1 MEAAVGAA
9 NWVVGM
15 VLNKLSDEL
24 MAGYMASRE
33 LGLNM
38 DQIKRDLNYMLALL
52 QAAEGRDIADNLADL
67 CNKADE
73 AEDVLDELHY
83 FVIRDELDGTRE
95 ATPDLGDGLGAQL
108 QHARHAARNTA
119 AGNYWLSCFSS
130 CCRSQSQQDDTV
142 TGNNRNSSMA
152 ISKTEEHDQSGA
164 NGHIQESLFDRVAMS
179 KKIKSLIQDVH
190 SLCPPISDLL
200 QKCSPCV
207 PPSMERP
214 NTSSVITQNKLY
226 GRDAIFDQT
235 MEQLLKGGAMHH
247 TQNYIMSVLP
257 IVGPGGVGKTTFAQ
271 HLYNDHRTKQHFTV
285 MIWVCVSTTFDVTEL
300 TTKILNSL
308 NATESQ
314 GTNIRESSL
323 DQLHKSI
330 QDKLKSKR
338 FLIVFDDIWEHD
350 FSKAASTKR
359 FSKTEWEKLLAP
371 FGTGETNGN
380 MVLVTTRF
388 PKVAETVKKGANQV
402 DLHGLEPDEFWDF
415 FQLCAFSETQDD
427 NDKEKLFDIGKQIA
441 KKLKCSPL
449 AAKTVG
455 PILRKKPTRKHWM
468 EILEKEEWL
477 KQKDGDDSI
486 ITALKIS
493 YDYLPFYLKKCF
505 SYLALFPEDYEFDS
519 LEISCYW
526 DSIGIIN
533 SSGKNDTIEGIG
545 SQYLN
550 ELYDNGFLMKGDDN
564 HYVMH
569 DLLHELSQIVS
580 SRECANINYS
590 SFRADDILPS
600 IRHLSITI
608 QDKYT
613 ESFKEEMEKIKKRVD
628 IRNLRSVMI
637 FGSYRSRRIAN
648 VVRDTLNEIRA
659 LRVLFIFMNS
669 PHSLPDNFSK
679 LVHLRYLKIGSP
691 WGFKVC
697 IPSTVSK
704 LYHLK
709 FLDLKSWGGSN
720 NNLPND
726 FNRLINL
733 RHFLAKKEFHSNVPE
748 VGKMKCLQE
757 LKEFHVKKDKI
768 GFELAQLGQLEQL
781 RGELC
786 IFGLKNATR
795 EEAIEAKLK
804 HKSNLSKLRLDRGGN
819 REKNT
824 SSSSSRTQVVSNENQ
839 DDDIILDSLQP
850 HSNLTEL
857 SIVNLGGGM
866 APSWLGSNIIHLDTL
881 HLDGVPWATLAPFGK
896 IQYLRELKLRNIVG
910 MYQFGPDFPGGTT
923 HTSFRHLKKIVFEAM
938 PDFVKW
944 VGGDDN
950 SHSFFSGLER
960 LECISC
966 PKLNELPLS
975 SCSSSSCTMWFPK
988 LRRLNITRCLELS
1001 VPLVP
1006 HTSTLTYVRVNDSV
1020 RGFNT
1025 SKKLTLDGYN
1035 GALAFQNLGNLEE
1048 IYIGDVHN
1056 MSLIDFQQLRS
1067 LRRLTVTLCRD
1078 TFLRG
1083 LDEHVVVVFN
1093 SVRVLNLSGFL
1104 LTRKMLSNLF
1114 RCFPALYVLSMSPS
1128 KESHE
1133 EVKLQIPSSCS
1144 LKTIR
1149 LFKCKNLILL
1159 PLDDGQGLVNLT
1171 SLRNLHIDDCGK
1183 IFSQWYMGK
1192 PAQTTSNPFPSSLLE
1207 LSICRESRIHSMAL
1221 LSNLTALTSL
1231 QLIDCCNVTMDGFNP
1246 LITSNL
1252 NKLCISSCGSAPADL
1267 LAEMART
1274 KTTMPQVAFQL
1285 KDLVVDS
1292 ISAVLTAPICSFLAP
1307 TLHELGIKDD
1317 VDRVSSFS
1325 DEQEGALE
1333 LLVSLKK
1340 LSFDGLWV
1348 LQSLPEGLHKFPS
1361 LTELSISHCP
1371 QIQSLPKNGLPT
1383 SLETFSVFICSSALE
1398 EEIKRFTEEKE
1409 RYYSESDD

>member
-38 DQIKRDLNYMLALL
+38 DQIKRDLSYMLALL
-52 QAAEGRDIADNLADL
+52 QAAEGRDIADNLGLQRLLADL

-119 AGNYWLSCFSS
+119 A
-130 CCRSQSQQDDTV
+130 
-142 TGNNRNSSMA
+142 
-152 ISKTEEHDQSGA
+152 
-164 NGHIQESLFDRVAMS
+164 
-179 KKIKSLIQDVH
+179 
-190 SLCPPISDLL
+190 
-200 QKCSPCV
+200 
-207 PPSMERP
+207 
-214 NTSSVITQNKLY
+214 
-226 GRDAIFDQT
+226 
-235 MEQLLKGGAMHH
+235 
-247 TQNYIMSVLP
+247 
-257 IVGPGGVGKTTFAQ
+257 
-271 HLYNDHRTKQHFTV
+271 
-285 MIWVCVSTTFDVTEL
+285 
-300 TTKILNSL
+300 
-308 NATESQ
+308 
-314 GTNIRESSL
+314 
-323 DQLHKSI
+323 
-330 QDKLKSKR
+330 
-338 FLIVFDDIWEHD
+338 
-350 FSKAASTKR
+350 
-359 FSKTEWEKLLAP
+359 
-371 FGTGETNGN
+371 
-380 MVLVTTRF
+380 
-388 PKVAETVKKGANQV
+388 
-402 DLHGLEPDEFWDF
+402 
-415 FQLCAFSETQDD
+415 
-427 NDKEKLFDIGKQIA
+427 
-441 KKLKCSPL
+441 
-449 AAKTVG
+449 
-455 PILRKKPTRKHWM
+455 
-468 EILEKEEWL
+468 
-477 KQKDGDDSI
+477 
-486 ITALKIS
+486 
-493 YDYLPFYLKKCF
+493 
-505 SYLALFPEDYEFDS
+505 
-519 LEISCYW
+519 
-526 DSIGIIN
+526 GIIN

-697 IPSTVSK
+697 VPSTVSK

-910 MYQFGPDFPGGTT
+910 
-923 HTSFRHLKKIVFEAM
+923 I
-938 PDFVKW
+938 
-944 VGGDDN
+944 
-950 SHSFFSGLER
+950 
-960 LECISC
+960 
-966 PKLNELPLS
+966 
-975 SCSSSSCTMWFPK
+975 
-988 LRRLNITRCLELS
+988 
-1001 VPLVP
+1001 
-1006 HTSTLTYVRVNDSV
+1006 
-1020 RGFNT
+1020 
-1025 SKKLTLDGYN
+1025 KKLTLDGYN

-1149 LFKCKNLILL
+1149 LFKCKNLILP

-1171 SLRNLHIDDCGK
+1171 SLRNLHIDDYGK

-1398 EEIKRFTEEKE
+1398 EESKRFTEEKE

>member
-38 DQIKRDLNYMLALL
+38 DQIKRDLSYMLALL
-52 QAAEGRDIADNLADL
+52 QAPEGRDIADNLGLQRLLADL

-108 QHARHAARNTA
+108 RHARHAARNTA

-142 TGNNRNSSMA
+142 TVVTGNNRNTSMA
-152 ISKTEEHDQSGA
+152 ISKTDEEHDQSGA
-164 NGHIQESLFDRVAMS
+164 SGHIQESLFDRVAMS
-179 KKIKSLIQDVH
+179 KKIKSLIQD
-190 SLCPPISDLL
+190 
-200 QKCSPCV
+200 
-207 PPSMERP
+207 
-214 NTSSVITQNKLY
+214 
-226 GRDAIFDQT
+226 
-235 MEQLLKGGAMHH
+235 
-247 TQNYIMSVLP
+247 
-257 IVGPGGVGKTTFAQ
+257 
-271 HLYNDHRTKQHFTV
+271 
-285 MIWVCVSTTFDVTEL
+285 
-300 TTKILNSL
+300 
-308 NATESQ
+308 
-314 GTNIRESSL
+314 
-323 DQLHKSI
+323 
-330 QDKLKSKR
+330 
-338 FLIVFDDIWEHD
+338 
-350 FSKAASTKR
+350 
-359 FSKTEWEKLLAP
+359 
-371 FGTGETNGN
+371 
-380 MVLVTTRF
+380 
-388 PKVAETVKKGANQV
+388 
-402 DLHGLEPDEFWDF
+402 
-415 FQLCAFSETQDD
+415 
-427 NDKEKLFDIGKQIA
+427 
-441 KKLKCSPL
+441 
-449 AAKTVG
+449 
-455 PILRKKPTRKHWM
+455 
-468 EILEKEEWL
+468 
-477 KQKDGDDSI
+477 
-486 ITALKIS
+486 
-493 YDYLPFYLKKCF
+493 
-505 SYLALFPEDYEFDS
+505 
-519 LEISCYW
+519 
-526 DSIGIIN
+526 
-533 SSGKNDTIEGIG
+533 
-545 SQYLN
+545 
-550 ELYDNGFLMKGDDN
+550 
-564 HYVMH
+564 
-569 DLLHELSQIVS
+569 IVS

-697 IPSTVSK
+697 VPSTVSK

-881 HLDGVPWATLAPFGK
+881 HLD
-896 IQYLRELKLRNIVG
+896 
-910 MYQFGPDFPGGTT
+910 
-923 HTSFRHLKKIVFEAM
+923 
-938 PDFVKW
+938 
-944 VGGDDN
+944 
-950 SHSFFSGLER
+950 GLER

-1149 LFKCKNLILL
+1149 LFKCKNLILP

-1171 SLRNLHIDDCGK
+1171 SLRNLHIDDYGK

-1398 EEIKRFTEEKE
+1398 EESKRFTEEKE
-1409 RYYSESDD
+1409 RYYSESDDWIHTFSTMVNPVC

>member
-1 MEAAVGAA
+1 
-9 NWVVGM
+9 
-15 VLNKLSDEL
+15 
-24 MAGYMASRE
+24 
-33 LGLNM
+33 
-38 DQIKRDLNYMLALL
+38 
-52 QAAEGRDIADNLADL
+52 
-67 CNKADE
+67 
-73 AEDVLDELHY
+73 
-83 FVIRDELDGTRE
+83 
-95 ATPDLGDGLGAQL
+95 
-108 QHARHAARNTA
+108 
-119 AGNYWLSCFSS
+119 
-130 CCRSQSQQDDTV
+130 
-142 TGNNRNSSMA
+142 
-152 ISKTEEHDQSGA
+152 
-164 NGHIQESLFDRVAMS
+164 
-179 KKIKSLIQDVH
+179 
-190 SLCPPISDLL
+190 
-200 QKCSPCV
+200 
-207 PPSMERP
+207 
-214 NTSSVITQNKLY
+214 
-226 GRDAIFDQT
+226 
-235 MEQLLKGGAMHH
+235 
-247 TQNYIMSVLP
+247 
-257 IVGPGGVGKTTFAQ
+257 
-271 HLYNDHRTKQHFTV
+271 
-285 MIWVCVSTTFDVTEL
+285 
-300 TTKILNSL
+300 

-371 FGTGETNGN
+371 FGPGETNGN

-455 PILRKKPTRKHWM
+455 PLLRKKPTRKHWM

-910 MYQFGPDFPGGTT
+910 MYHT
-923 HTSFRHLKKIVFEAM
+923 H
-938 PDFVKW
+938 
-944 VGGDDN
+944 
-950 SHSFFSGLER
+950 
-960 LECISC
+960 
-966 PKLNELPLS
+966 
-975 SCSSSSCTMWFPK
+975 
-988 LRRLNITRCLELS
+988 
-1001 VPLVP
+1001 
-1006 HTSTLTYVRVNDSV
+1006 
-1020 RGFNT
+1020 
-1025 SKKLTLDGYN
+1025 
-1035 GALAFQNLGNLEE
+1035 
-1048 IYIGDVHN
+1048 
-1056 MSLIDFQQLRS
+1056 
-1067 LRRLTVTLCRD
+1067 
-1078 TFLRG
+1078 
-1083 LDEHVVVVFN
+1083 
-1093 SVRVLNLSGFL
+1093 
-1104 LTRKMLSNLF
+1104 
-1114 RCFPALYVLSMSPS
+1114 
-1128 KESHE
+1128 
-1133 EVKLQIPSSCS
+1133 
-1144 LKTIR
+1144 
-1149 LFKCKNLILL
+1149 
-1159 PLDDGQGLVNLT
+1159 
-1171 SLRNLHIDDCGK
+1171 
-1183 IFSQWYMGK
+1183 
-1192 PAQTTSNPFPSSLLE
+1192 
-1207 LSICRESRIHSMAL
+1207 
-1221 LSNLTALTSL
+1221 
-1231 QLIDCCNVTMDGFNP
+1231 
-1246 LITSNL
+1246 
-1252 NKLCISSCGSAPADL
+1252 
-1267 LAEMART
+1267 
-1274 KTTMPQVAFQL
+1274 
-1285 KDLVVDS
+1285 
-1292 ISAVLTAPICSFLAP
+1292 
-1307 TLHELGIKDD
+1307 
-1317 VDRVSSFS
+1317 
-1325 DEQEGALE
+1325 
-1333 LLVSLKK
+1333 
-1340 LSFDGLWV
+1340 
-1348 LQSLPEGLHKFPS
+1348 
-1361 LTELSISHCP
+1361 
-1371 QIQSLPKNGLPT
+1371 
-1383 SLETFSVFICSSALE
+1383 
-1398 EEIKRFTEEKE
+1398 
-1409 RYYSESDD
+1409 

>member
-1 MEAAVGAA
+1 M
-9 NWVVGM
+9 
-15 VLNKLSDEL
+15 
-24 MAGYMASRE
+24 
-33 LGLNM
+33 
-38 DQIKRDLNYMLALL
+38 
-52 QAAEGRDIADNLADL
+52 
-67 CNKADE
+67 
-73 AEDVLDELHY
+73 
-83 FVIRDELDGTRE
+83 
-95 ATPDLGDGLGAQL
+95 
-108 QHARHAARNTA
+108 
-119 AGNYWLSCFSS
+119 
-130 CCRSQSQQDDTV
+130 
-142 TGNNRNSSMA
+142 
-152 ISKTEEHDQSGA
+152 
-164 NGHIQESLFDRVAMS
+164 
-179 KKIKSLIQDVH
+179 
-190 SLCPPISDLL
+190 
-200 QKCSPCV
+200 
-207 PPSMERP
+207 
-214 NTSSVITQNKLY
+214 
-226 GRDAIFDQT
+226 
-235 MEQLLKGGAMHH
+235 
-247 TQNYIMSVLP
+247 
-257 IVGPGGVGKTTFAQ
+257 
-271 HLYNDHRTKQHFTV
+271 
-285 MIWVCVSTTFDVTEL
+285 
-300 TTKILNSL
+300 
-308 NATESQ
+308 
-314 GTNIRESSL
+314 
-323 DQLHKSI
+323 
-330 QDKLKSKR
+330 
-338 FLIVFDDIWEHD
+338 
-350 FSKAASTKR
+350 
-359 FSKTEWEKLLAP
+359 LAP

-415 FQLCAFSETQDD
+415 FQLCTFSETQDD
-427 NDKEKLFDIGKQIA
+427 NDKEELFDIGKQIA

-455 PILRKKPTRKHWM
+455 PLLRKKPTRKHWM

-580 SRECANINYS
+580 LRECANINYS

-697 IPSTVSK
+697 VPSTVSK

-910 MYQFGPDFPGGTT
+910 MYHT
-923 HTSFRHLKKIVFEAM
+923 H
-938 PDFVKW
+938 
-944 VGGDDN
+944 
-950 SHSFFSGLER
+950 
-960 LECISC
+960 
-966 PKLNELPLS
+966 
-975 SCSSSSCTMWFPK
+975 
-988 LRRLNITRCLELS
+988 
-1001 VPLVP
+1001 
-1006 HTSTLTYVRVNDSV
+1006 
-1020 RGFNT
+1020 
-1025 SKKLTLDGYN
+1025 
-1035 GALAFQNLGNLEE
+1035 
-1048 IYIGDVHN
+1048 
-1056 MSLIDFQQLRS
+1056 
-1067 LRRLTVTLCRD
+1067 
-1078 TFLRG
+1078 
-1083 LDEHVVVVFN
+1083 
-1093 SVRVLNLSGFL
+1093 
-1104 LTRKMLSNLF
+1104 
-1114 RCFPALYVLSMSPS
+1114 
-1128 KESHE
+1128 
-1133 EVKLQIPSSCS
+1133 
-1144 LKTIR
+1144 
-1149 LFKCKNLILL
+1149 
-1159 PLDDGQGLVNLT
+1159 
-1171 SLRNLHIDDCGK
+1171 
-1183 IFSQWYMGK
+1183 
-1192 PAQTTSNPFPSSLLE
+1192 
-1207 LSICRESRIHSMAL
+1207 
-1221 LSNLTALTSL
+1221 
-1231 QLIDCCNVTMDGFNP
+1231 
-1246 LITSNL
+1246 
-1252 NKLCISSCGSAPADL
+1252 
-1267 LAEMART
+1267 
-1274 KTTMPQVAFQL
+1274 
-1285 KDLVVDS
+1285 
-1292 ISAVLTAPICSFLAP
+1292 
-1307 TLHELGIKDD
+1307 
-1317 VDRVSSFS
+1317 
-1325 DEQEGALE
+1325 
-1333 LLVSLKK
+1333 
-1340 LSFDGLWV
+1340 
-1348 LQSLPEGLHKFPS
+1348 
-1361 LTELSISHCP
+1361 
-1371 QIQSLPKNGLPT
+1371 
-1383 SLETFSVFICSSALE
+1383 
-1398 EEIKRFTEEKE
+1398 
-1409 RYYSESDD
+1409 

>member
-24 MAGYMASRE
+24 MASRE

-52 QAAEGRDIADNLADL
+52 QAAEGRDIADKLADL

-119 AGNYWLSCFSS
+119 SGNYWLSCFSS

-455 PILRKKPTRKHWM
+455 PLLRKKPTRKHWM

-505 SYLALFPEDYEFDS
+505 SYLSLFPEDYEFDS

-768 GFELAQLGQLEQL
+768 GFELAQLGQLEEL

-944 VGGDDN
+944 VGGDDS

-960 LECISC
+960 LDCISC

-1006 HTSTLTYVRVNDSV
+1006 HTSTLTYVRVNDS
-1020 RGFNT
+1020 
-1025 SKKLTLDGYN
+1025 
-1035 GALAFQNLGNLEE
+1035 
-1048 IYIGDVHN
+1048 
-1056 MSLIDFQQLRS
+1056 
-1067 LRRLTVTLCRD
+1067 
-1078 TFLRG
+1078 
-1083 LDEHVVVVFN
+1083 
-1093 SVRVLNLSGFL
+1093 
-1104 LTRKMLSNLF
+1104 
-1114 RCFPALYVLSMSPS
+1114 
-1128 KESHE
+1128 
-1133 EVKLQIPSSCS
+1133 
-1144 LKTIR
+1144 
-1149 LFKCKNLILL
+1149 NLILP

-1207 LSICRESRIHSMAL
+1207 LSICRESSIHSMAL
-1221 LSNLTALTSL
+1221 VSNLTALTSL

-1252 NKLCISSCGSAPADL
+1252 KELFIHSCGGSVTADL

-1274 KTTMPQVAFQL
+1274 KTTMPQVALQL

-1307 TLHELGIKDD
+1307 TLRELGIKDD

-1325 DEQEGALE
+1325 DEQEWALE

-1383 SLETFSVFICSSALE
+1383 SLETF
-1398 EEIKRFTEEKE
+1398 
-1409 RYYSESDD
+1409 